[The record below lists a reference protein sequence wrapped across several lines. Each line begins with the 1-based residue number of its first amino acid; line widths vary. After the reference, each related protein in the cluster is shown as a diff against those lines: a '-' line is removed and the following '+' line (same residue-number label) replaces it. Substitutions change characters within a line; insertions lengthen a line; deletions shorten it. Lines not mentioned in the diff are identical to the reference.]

1 MRKWL
6 FLAASVSVLWTELTA
21 QNELDALRYSNVTGM
36 GSARTMGM
44 AGAFSSI
51 GADPSAVMINP
62 AGIATFRRSEFS
74 IGFQF
79 LNTAN
84 NATYIDYDLKETR
97 LNFNMPN
104 LHLVA
109 TSIKYDDKGKPKKK
123 GLASTAFGF
132 NINRLANFNGRIAY
146 DAENKSSSVTDFL
159 ADRATAQNEGLALS
173 YGSLGSLAFES
184 GAIEYDNAAQK
195 YVSAYKDSNRN
206 NIQTGEVSSRG
217 GIYEYQVTGGLNFS
231 NKVMVGLGLFYSTL
245 RYVEDFSILETDRR
259 PVGTKPDLATVD
271 YQAKINDRGNAFGAR
286 FGIIAR
292 PTEQLRLAAS
302 IHTPRTF
309 TINSEYGY
317 SVAVTGDQG
326 APTAPPA
333 QFNDPLNTYKY
344 KVTTPARYNLGV
356 GFVLQKSMLLNADIE
371 TVDYASARM
380 AADDV
385 VSFGA
390 ENAQIRRNYRNVTNV
405 RIGAEFNFANP
416 DDKEQAYRFRLGFGF
431 LPSPYSDRL
440 TGRDEFLGKSR
451 TILATGFGFRDKD
464 FYMDFSLSAMTDNN
478 YYIPYLT
485 TTPIFPSYSISNKQ
499 RRILFG
505 FTMGW
510 NLD

>member
-1 MRKWL
+1 L
-6 FLAASVSVLWTELTA
+6 TTASMLLVASTVTA
-21 QNELDALRYSNVTGM
+21 QNELDALRYSTISGS

-51 GADPSAVMINP
+51 GADPSALMINP
-62 AGIATFRRSEFS
+62 AGVATFRRSEFS

-84 NATYIDYDLKETR
+84 NASYIDNPLRETR

-109 TSIKYDDKGKPKKK
+109 TSVKYDEKGKPKKR
-123 GLASTAFGF
+123 GLAATSFGF
-132 NINRLANFNGRIAY
+132 NVNRLANFNGRVAF
-146 DAENKSSSVTDFL
+146 DSDNTTSSVSDFL
-159 ADRATAQNEGLALS
+159 ADRANAQNEGLALS

-184 GAIEYDNAAQK
+184 GAIAYDNASQK
-195 YVSAYKDSNRN
+195 YVSTYTDSNRN
-206 NIQTGEVSSRG
+206 SVQTGEVSTKG

-231 NKVMVGLGLFYSTL
+231 NKVMLGLGLFYTSL
-245 RYVEDFSILETDRR
+245 RYVEDFSILEMDKR
-259 PVGTKPDLATVD
+259 PFTPLPNQPDMATVD
-271 YQAKINDRGNAFGAR
+271 YQAKLNDRGTAFGAR

-317 SVAVTGDQG
+317 SVAVTGDPG
-326 APTAPPA
+326 GPTPPPA

-344 KVTTPARYNLGV
+344 KITTPARYNLGV
-356 GFVLQKSMLLNADIE
+356 GFVVQKSMLLNADIE
-371 TVDYASARM
+371 MYDYASARM
-380 AADDV
+380 NADDV

-390 ENAQIRRNYRNVTNV
+390 KNANIRRNYRNVTNV
-405 RIGAEFNFANP
+405 RLGAEFNFANP
-416 DDKEQAYRFRLGFGF
+416 DDKDQAYRFRLGFGF
-431 LPSPYSDRL
+431 LPSPYSDRI
-440 TGRDEFLGKSR
+440 TGRDDFLGKSR

-464 FYMDFSLSAMTDNN
+464 FYMDFSLSMATDNN

-485 TTPIFPSYSISNKQ
+485 SNPLFPSSSISNNQ
-499 RRILFG
+499 RRVALG
-505 FTMGW
+505 FTVGW